1 MTYNVESLNN
11 SLIKLLNQETVSFLV
26 QRTGV
31 NRNQLVP
38 AIESVTA
45 FLLRLIERA
54 DTFNYSE
61 LASIFTRNG
70 RDTNTT
76 DKIMV
81 AIKAGH
87 KHNALSDARKLLNLV
102 IRDQQEVF
110 HDMLA
115 KQHNISK
122 NQAEQVIFIGA
133 VLTNVILGHCM
144 ITNKMNMRAITR
156 HIKSEAY
163 DLSEKM
169 SIDMKD
175 LNRQLTNQNVFI
187 DERKSLQEEPQ
198 NNSVMYAGIFAGI
211 LIFISVLYKACT
223 GSFH

>member
-11 SLIKLLNQETVSFLV
+11 SLIKLLNQETVSFLA

-76 DKIMV
+76 DKIML
-81 AIKAGH
+81 AIKDGQ
-87 KHNALSDARKLLNLV
+87 KHSALSDARKLINLV
-102 IRDQQEVF
+102 LRDQQEVF

-115 KQHNISK
+115 KQHAISK
-122 NQAEQVIFIGA
+122 NQAEEVIFVGA
-133 VLTNVILGHCM
+133 VLINVILGHCM

-156 HIKSEAY
+156 HIRLESATI
-163 DLSEKM
+163 SEKM
-169 SIDMKD
+169 SAEMREF
-175 LNRQLTNQNVFI
+175 NRQLTSENMLI
-187 DERKSLQEEPQ
+187 DERKPLREEPK
-198 NNSVMYAGIFAGI
+198 NNSVLYAGIFAGI
-211 LIFISVLYKACT
+211 LIVISILYKACSGT
-223 GSFH
+223 LH

>member
-1 MTYNVESLNN
+1 MSSNLESLQN
-11 SLIKLLNQETVSFLV
+11 SLTKLLNQETISFLA
-26 QRTGV
+26 QRTGLS
-31 NRNQLVP
+31 RNQLVP

-45 FLLRLIERA
+45 FLFRLVERA
-54 DTFNYSE
+54 DTFNYYE

-70 RDTNTT
+70 RDSNTT
-76 DKIMV
+76 DKIMLS
-81 AIKAGH
+81 IKAGH

-110 HDMLA
+110 HELLA

-133 VLTNVILGHCM
+133 VFTNVILGYCM

-163 DLSEKM
+163 ELSEKM
-169 SIDMKD
+169 SVEMKEF
-175 LNRQLTNQNVFI
+175 NRQLTNQNMMI
-187 DERKSLQEEPQ
+187 DERKPLREEPK
-198 NNSVMYAGIFAGI
+198 NDTVMYAGIFAGI
-211 LIFISVLYKACT
+211 LIFISILYKACT
-223 GSFH
+223 GSIH